1 MHVSESPATV
11 CLAPPSLIA
20 RTIEVAPHCFSWRP
34 FWLPLT
40 SLNFPQSQ
48 SSFYMK
54 ISSHYPPSA
63 FPENPNS
70 LPQVTRHCL
79 PFSPTPPHLSRLK
92 AHDLLFSL
100 KTFALSQILGL
111 SSLTSFTSIGSS
123 PPPES
128 HSPTPRALSS
138 HHLYLVPI
146 CLSVCLKWTFQE
158 GSNLVLTAV
167 SQHPGEAQHIVVD
180 CGLKE
185 QALVSPS
192 CNAGSLSP

>member
-123 PPPES
+123 PPPRVTLTHPQGSLLTSLVSCS
-128 HSPTPRALSS
+128 H
-138 HHLYLVPI
+138 
-146 CLSVCLKWTFQE
+146 LSVCLSE
-158 GSNLVLTAV
+158 MDI
-167 SQHPGEAQHIVVD
+167 PGGQ
-180 CGLKE
+180 
-185 QALVSPS
+185 
-192 CNAGSLSP
+192 